1 MLPNLLL
8 LILSIALILFGADR
22 LTEGASVVSRRMGVS
37 EMVVGL
43 TVVSFGTSMPEFVVS
58 MTGALT
64 GASDISVGNIIGS
77 NLFNALVIV
86 GCSALACP
94 IAISN
99 PTVRRDMPFA
109 LLSTLL
115 LVVLISDTM
124 LTDTQD
130 NLLTRLDGFILMLAF
145 ALFMLL
151 MFVDKTDEEET
162 AMLTMPL
169 WGACLWIVVG
179 LACLVLGGELFVDNA
194 TALARE
200 WGVSEMFI
208 GLTIAAGGTSLPE
221 LATSIVAARKGHSA
235 MAIGN
240 VVGSNV
246 FNILFI
252 LGACSLVSPLS
263 VNSVSVVDIA
273 LLVFSM
279 VALWIFATSDLR
291 ISRTEG
297 LTLILIYVGYVGYRI
312 FI

>member
-94 IAISN
+94 IAIGN

-109 LLSTLL
+109 LASTLL
-115 LVVLISDTM
+115 LVVFISDTM
-124 LTDTQD
+124 LTDSQD
-130 NLLTRLDGFILMLAF
+130 NLLSRLDGFILLLAF
-145 ALFMLL
+145 AIFMIL
-151 MFVDKTDEEET
+151 MFVNKGDDEET
-162 AMLTMPL
+162 AMPATPL

-179 LACLVLGGELFVDNA
+179 LAGLVLGGELFVGNA

-252 LGACSLVSPLS
+252 LGACSLVSPLT
-263 VNSVSVVDIA
+263 VNSVSAVDLG

-279 VALWIFATSDLR
+279 VALWIFAASDRR

-297 LTLILIYVGYVGYRI
+297 LTLMLIYVAYIVYRI
-312 FI
+312 FN